1 MSEKIVVVGGG
12 TMGSGI
18 AVLAADAGFDV
29 DLVESDPAVRARL
42 LERLADRSQISVAAE
57 IAARSDVVAAIEA
70 VPERLD
76 LKRATIA
83 ALLERL
89 PGAIVATNSSSLSV
103 EEIASNAPGAE
114 RVVGMHFFNPPTSMM
129 LVEVADAAR
138 TSDETLRR
146 AYDLASRLGKTAV
159 AVRDTPGFVVNRVAR
174 PFYLQALHALERQLA
189 TAPELDDLARGIGFP
204 IGPFA
209 LMDLIG
215 LDVNYATTMSI
226 FERTDA
232 SRLAPVALQA
242 DMVRAGLLGK
252 KSGRGFYAYPGG
264 APSRASLALAPASER
279 NADERVAVIGFGATA
294 DAFADA
300 LSLAYESVARVE
312 NDDLIESALD
322 RDTTIVVD
330 VGDGWNDRE
339 SIVRRLDALLAPEAA
354 IFVDAY
360 ATDVDACAKRCRHPD
375 RLVGYGLL
383 GALER
388 QQVVEVA
395 DGAYA
400 SDDALALA
408 EELFNA
414 VGKRVTLVADE
425 PALFLGRVVC
435 SIINEAL
442 IAVDDDVATP
452 DDVDRAMELGAG
464 YPLGP
469 IAWGREIGSKRV
481 ERVLTRLAAAEGPQ
495 FAPFRSVWLLDVD
508 PDAPE
513 ESEEEAQP
521 GFPNNPPYG

>member
-1 MSEKIVVVGGG
+1 MSERIVVVGGG

-18 AVLAADAGFDV
+18 AVLAAEAGFDV
-29 DLVESDPAVRARL
+29 DIVESDPAVRARL
-42 LERLADRSQISVAAE
+42 TARLGGQPRLTVAAE
-57 IAARSDVVAAIEA
+57 IPESSDAVAAIEA

-76 LKRATIA
+76 LKRSTVA

-89 PGAIVATNSSSLSV
+89 PAAIVATNTSSLSI
-103 EEIASNAPGAE
+103 EEIVLGVAGAG
-114 RVVGMHFFNPPTSMM
+114 RALGMHFFNPPTAMA
-129 LVEVADAAR
+129 LVEVVDAPQ
-138 TSDETLRR
+138 TSDETLQR
-146 AYDLASRLGKTAV
+146 AYDLAARLGKTAV
-159 AVRDTPGFVVNRVAR
+159 AARDTPGFIVNRVAR

-189 TAPELDDLARGIGFP
+189 TAPELDDLARGAGFP
-204 IGPFA
+204 MGPFA

-215 LDVNYATTMSI
+215 LDVNFATTMSI

-232 SRLAPVALQA
+232 ERLAPVALQA

-252 KSGRGFYAYPGG
+252 KSGRGFYAYPDG
-264 APSRASLALAPASER
+264 APSRASLALAPANDR
-279 NADERVAVIGFGATA
+279 NADERVAVIGFGAIA

-322 RDTTIVVD
+322 RGTTIVVD
-330 VGDGWNDRE
+330 VGDGWNDRDPV
-339 SIVRRLDALLAPEAA
+339 VRRLEALLAPEAA

-360 ATDVDACAKRCRHPD
+360 ATDVDACAKRCAHPD
-375 RLVGYGLL
+375 RLVGYGIL
-383 GALER
+383 GAFER
-388 QQVVEVA
+388 QQVVEIG

-400 SDDALALA
+400 SDDTLALA
-408 EELFNA
+408 EELFTA
-414 VGKRVTLVADE
+414 IGKRVVLVGDA

-435 SIINEAL
+435 SVINEAL

-452 DDVDRAMELGAG
+452 DDVDKAMELGAG
-464 YPLGP
+464 YPQGP

-495 FAPFRSVWLLDVD
+495 FAPFRSVWLLDLD

-521 GFPNNPPYG
+521 GFPNNPFYG